1 MNVNVVLGI
10 SAVAAVIL
18 GLVAGWLVWGRRRSV
33 DIAAPTLDA
42 APPAPTLRRKP
53 TPAELQA
60 QLATFNPPQV
70 DTQVQD
76 PDNLMQLK
84 GVGPR
89 LAKTLYEMVIGK
101 FEQIA
106 SWTDADIARISGP
119 FRGGSSATIGSN
131 RHNFLP
137 QAIALDSRHGSAS
150 WAPNS
155 HEPANRRDTCRGD
168 AGLCGH
174 RTGAERPGS

>member
-70 DTQVQD
+70 DT
-76 PDNLMQLK
+76 
-84 GVGPR
+84 
-89 LAKTLYEMVIGK
+89 
-101 FEQIA
+101 
-106 SWTDADIARISGP
+106 
-119 FRGGSSATIGSN
+119 
-131 RHNFLP
+131 
-137 QAIALDSRHGSAS
+137 
-150 WAPNS
+150 
-155 HEPANRRDTCRGD
+155 
-168 AGLCGH
+168 
-174 RTGAERPGS
+174 